1 MEALQ
6 MLKFALHQEHLD
18 FTSDLMTLETDLVR
32 RQPGDL
38 LSRLALPF
46 VNAEDQ
52 EDAMDQ
58 ILRSIL

>member
-6 MLKFALHQEHLD
+6 MLKFTLHQEDLD
-18 FTSDLMTLETDLVR
+18 FMSDLMMLETDLVCC
-32 RQPGDL
+32 QPGDL